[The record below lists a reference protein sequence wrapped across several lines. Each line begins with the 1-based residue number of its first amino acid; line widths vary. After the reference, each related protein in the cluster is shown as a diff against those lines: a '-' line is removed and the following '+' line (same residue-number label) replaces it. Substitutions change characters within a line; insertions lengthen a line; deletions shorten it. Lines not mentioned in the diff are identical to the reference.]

1 MGFLAVLVAGIAG
14 FMFGAI
20 WYTVL
25 AKPWMEASGVPLN
38 AAGDAPA
45 NQKNPVPYITSIV
58 GAILVAGM
66 MRHVFALS
74 AIDSFGEGLVS
85 GFGIGLFLV
94 TPWIATFYAFGA
106 RPFRLT
112 LIDGGY
118 ATFGC
123 TVIAAV
129 LMLF

>member
-1 MGFLAVLVAGIAG
+1 MSYLSVVLAGLAG
-14 FMFGAI
+14 FGFGAV

-25 AKPWMEASGVPLN
+25 AQKWMDASGVTTN
-38 AAGDAPA
+38 AAGKPA
-45 NQKNPVPYITSIV
+45 NQSDPIPYITSV
-58 GAILVAGM
+58 LGCILVAGM
-66 MRHVFALS
+66 MRHVFELS
-74 AIDSFGEGLVS
+74 SIDTLGKGIMS

-94 TPWIATFYAFGA
+94 SPWIATFYGFAG
-106 RPFRLT
+106 RPRALT

-129 LMLF
+129 LMLI

>member
-1 MGFLAVLVAGIAG
+1 MTL
-14 FMFGAI
+14 
-20 WYTVL
+20 
-25 AKPWMEASGVPLN
+25 SDVPLN
-38 AAGDAPA
+38 ETADAPA
-45 NQKNPVPYITSIV
+45 NRSDPIPYITSLV
-58 GAILVAGM
+58 GAVLVAGM

-74 AIDSFGEGLVS
+74 GIDTVGEGLVS

-94 TPWIATFYAFGA
+94 SPWIATFYGFSA

-123 TVIAAV
+123 TVIGAV
-129 LMLF
+129 LMVF

>member
-1 MGFLAVLVAGIAG
+1 MGFLAVIVAGIG
-14 FMFGAI
+14 G
-20 WYTVL
+20 
-25 AKPWMEASGVPLN
+25 PLN

-58 GAILVAGM
+58 GAIVVAGM
-66 MRHVFALS
+66 MRHVFVLS
-74 AIDSFGEGLVS
+74 GIDTLGEGLMS

-123 TVIAAV
+123 TVIGTV

>member
-1 MGFLAVLVAGIAG
+1 MGFLAVVIAGIAG
-14 FMFGAI
+14 FMFGAV

-25 AKPWMEASGVPLN
+25 AKPWMEASGVPVIDGKPTN
-38 AAGDAPA
+38 SA
-45 NQKNPVPYITSIV
+45 NPLPYITSIV

-66 MRHVFALS
+66 MRHVFSLS
-74 AIDSFGEGLVS
+74 GIDSVGEGLVS

-94 TPWIATFYAFGA
+94 TPWIATFYGFGA
-106 RPFRLT
+106 RPFRLV

-123 TVIAAV
+123 AVIGTA
-129 LMLF
+129 LTFF

>member
-1 MGFLAVLVAGIAG
+1 MGFLAVLLAGIAG

-25 AKPWMEASGVPLN
+25 AKPWMAASGVPLN
-38 AAGDAPA
+38 AEGDAPA

-66 MRHVFALS
+66 MRHVFVLS
-74 AIDSFGEGLVS
+74 GIDSFGAGLVS

-94 TPWIATFYAFGA
+94 TPWIATFYGFGG

-123 TVIAAV
+123 TTIGAV
-129 LMLF
+129 LTLL

>member
-1 MGFLAVLVAGIAG
+1 MGFLAVIVAGIGG
-14 FMFGAI
+14 FMFGAV
-20 WYTVL
+20 WYTVF
-25 AKPWMEASGVPLN
+25 AKPWMAASGVPLN
-38 AAGDAPA
+38 DAGDAPA
-45 NQKNPVPYITSIV
+45 NQKDPVPYITSIV

-66 MRHVFALS
+66 MRHVFVLS
-74 AIDSFGEGLVS
+74 GIGSVGAGLVS
-85 GFGIGLFLV
+85 GFGVGLFLV

-123 TVIAAV
+123 TVIGTV
-129 LMLF
+129 LTLF

>member
-1 MGFLAVLVAGIAG
+1 MGFLAVVVAGVAG

-20 WYTVL
+20 WYTVF
-25 AKPWMEASGVPLN
+25 AKPWMGVSGVPLN
-38 AAGDAPA
+38 DAGDAPA

-66 MRHVFALS
+66 MRHVFVLS
-74 AIDSFGEGLVS
+74 GIDSFGEGLVS

-123 TVIAAV
+123 TTIGAV
-129 LMLF
+129 LMLL

>member
-1 MGFLAVLVAGIAG
+1 MGYLAVIVAGVAG
-14 FMFGAI
+14 FMFGAF
-20 WYTVL
+20 WYTVF
-25 AKPWMEASGVPLN
+25 AKPWMAASGVAVGEN
-38 AAGDAPA
+38 GQPA
-45 NQKNPVPYITSIV
+45 NQKDPIPYITSIV

-66 MRHVFALS
+66 MRHAFVTGGV
-74 AIDSFGEGLVS
+74 DTVWEGLVS
-85 GFGIGLFLV
+85 GLGIGLFLV

-123 TVIAAV
+123 TVIGTV

>member
-1 MGFLAVLVAGIAG
+1 MALLAVLVAGIAG
-14 FMFGAI
+14 FMFGGV
-20 WYTVL
+20 WYTIL
-25 AKPWMEASGVPLN
+25 AKPWMEASGVALDDK
-38 AAGDAPA
+38 GQPA
-45 NQKNPVPYITSIV
+45 NRADPIPYITSIV

-66 MRHVFALS
+66 MRHVFSLS
-74 AIDSFGEGLVS
+74 GIDTFGGGLVA

-94 TPWIATFYAFGA
+94 TPWIATFNGFGGQ
-106 RPFRLT
+106 PFRLT
-112 LIDGGY
+112 LINGGY

>member
-1 MGFLAVLVAGIAG
+1 MEFVSVAIAG
-14 FMFGAI
+14 LAGFGFGAI

-25 AKPWMEASGVPLN
+25 AQKWMIASGVPLN
-38 AAGDAPA
+38 DAGVPA
-45 NQKNPVPYITSIV
+45 NRSDPVPYITSLL

-66 MRHVFALS
+66 MRHVFELS
-74 AIDSFGEGLVS
+74 GIDTVAKGLVS

-94 TPWIATFYAFGA
+94 SPWITTFYSFGA
-106 RPFRLT
+106 RPKSLI

-123 TVIAAV
+123 TVIGTV